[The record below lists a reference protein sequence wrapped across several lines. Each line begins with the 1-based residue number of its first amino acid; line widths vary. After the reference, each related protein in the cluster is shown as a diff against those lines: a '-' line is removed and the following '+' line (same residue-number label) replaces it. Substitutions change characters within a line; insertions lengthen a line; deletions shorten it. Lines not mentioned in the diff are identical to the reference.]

1 MNSHRRTIGLGIFS
15 IPVLWCAPLVLLV
28 HLGLTLPATLSAQ
41 DTTQAQEPVPDT
53 AQDTLALP
61 DSTVIPDPAVVAAAA
76 LTQRAEE
83 LAAEISVLWIEIDT
97 LYQRFTRAQS
107 EERLVLDG
115 QVERRVAILRPL
127 LGELTAA
134 VLEMD
139 SAGLDPSGP
148 RTVAADMLGN
158 ARRLVREELLAIGD
172 RMFELRAERSSIPLD
187 ERVANERRLTQ
198 ESTDFNIHIGGLVN
212 IAAFKASLGLDVA
225 ADYEYVDP
233 LLSSR
238 ADRLTSEASVALD
251 AVRELSQRL
260 ENAGDES
267 EAQSIQIELTAAQ
280 ERLHAATS
288 GLATVVELLDR
299 RGIATSEYKQV
310 LIRATGRVTTDVLDV
325 AVAAGLVRQA
335 WNSGTSWL
343 FDHVPQMLFNIFM
356 FLIIVF
362 AFRVLSRIAA
372 RVMERAIRKTENKVP
387 ELLKELGVR
396 IVANLVFLLG
406 ILIGL
411 SQLGIH
417 VGPVLAGLGVAG
429 FIVGFALQDTLSNF
443 AAGMMILVYQP
454 FDVGDV
460 IEAAGVSGQVK
471 QMSLVST
478 TILTFDHERLVVPN
492 RQVWSGVI
500 RNKTSEPRRRV
511 DLTFEVGQRDQV
523 ARAEAIFVD
532 VMNEHPL
539 VLDDPPPEIRVN
551 DLNDASVDFLVR
563 PWVNTPDY
571 WAVYWEITRLITDR
585 FAAEGIAIPAPRRE
599 VHLTESSGVSASG
612 A

>member
-1 MNSHRRTIGLGIFS
+1 
-15 IPVLWCAPLVLLV
+15 VLL
-28 HLGLTLPATLSAQ
+28 HLGFTLPAALAAQ
-41 DTTQAQEPVPDT
+41 DTTQAQEQAPAT
-53 AQDTLALP
+53 TQDTLTSP
-61 DSTVIPDPAVVAAAA
+61 DSAIVPDPAAEAAAA

-83 LAAEISVLWIEIDT
+83 LSADVSTLWIEIDT
-97 LYQRFTRAQS
+97 LYQRFTQAQG

-115 QVERRVAILRPL
+115 QIERRVAVLRPL

-139 SAGLDPSGP
+139 SAGLDPTGH

-158 ARRLVREELLAIGD
+158 ARRLVREELIAIGD
-172 RMFELRAERSSIPLD
+172 RMLVLRAERSTIPLD

-198 ESTDFNIHIGGLVN
+198 ESTDLDVHLRSLVN
-212 IAAFKASLGLDVA
+212 IAGFKASLGLDVA

-233 LLSSR
+233 LLITR
-238 ADRLTSEASVALD
+238 ADRLTSEAIVALD
-251 AVRELSQRL
+251 AVRALGQRL
-260 ENAGDES
+260 KDAGDES
-267 EAQSIQIELTAAQ
+267 EAQPIRIELTAAQ
-280 ERLHAATS
+280 EQLHATTS
-288 GLATVVELLDR
+288 GLASVVELLDL
-299 RGIATSEYKQV
+299 RGMETTEHKQV

-325 AVAAGLVRQA
+325 AVATGLVRQA
-335 WNSGTSWL
+335 WNSGMSWL

-356 FLIIVF
+356 FLVIVF
-362 AFRVLSRIAA
+362 AFRVLSRIAG
-372 RVMERAIRKTENKVP
+372 RIMERAIRKSENKVP

-396 IVANLVFLLG
+396 IVANMVFLLG

-523 ARAEAIFVD
+523 ARAEAIFRD
-532 VMNEHPL
+532 VMSKHPL
-539 VLDDPPPEIRVN
+539 VIDDPPPEIRVN

-563 PWVNTPDY
+563 PWVKTPDY
-571 WAVYWEITRLITDR
+571 WTVYWEITRLITDR

-599 VHLTESSGVSASG
+599 VHLTESSGVGASG